1 MVSLIF
7 GVTTSVAI
15 FPKRNENRVN
25 LKTISVE
32 SASVTTEMTALK
44 QHSQHCYPTI
54 TWKTYLTQ
62 MSLAC
67 STSVY
72 HLKRTT
78 YLEKVFW
85 RQEQIDRLTDMAA
98 ASATGEKLKMFVIGN
113 TKKPRC
119 FRNVKQ
125 LPCRYR
131 AQKKSWIT
139 GVLFEELVRNSTHL
153 FEIKAER
160 LPF

>member
-1 MVSLIF
+1 
-7 GVTTSVAI
+7 
-15 FPKRNENRVN
+15 
-25 LKTISVE
+25 
-32 SASVTTEMTALK
+32 
-44 QHSQHCYPTI
+44 
-54 TWKTYLTQ
+54 
-62 MSLAC
+62 
-67 STSVY
+67 
-72 HLKRTT
+72 
-78 YLEKVFW
+78 
-85 RQEQIDRLTDMAA
+85 MAA